1 MYRVFV
7 ETREGVDVI
16 SIQDWGDEDLSK
28 KLTTLKRETNF
39 VRFISIEHWGDEVW
53 KY

>member
-28 KLTTLKRETNF
+28 KLTELMSDTNF
-39 VRFISIEHWGDEVW
+39 VEIIQIIHMGELV
-53 KY
+53 K